1 LLYDHL
7 RLEVPMRAFM
17 ALLALAILPMLSAP
31 AQSQALSG
39 DAIKTNFFNGKPF
52 VATSTTRQ
60 RFTMIFTP
68 DGKATREPLGK
79 PAERSN
85 GTWKIVKEGF
95 CTSWKQGAPATC
107 YRLVPNTSVDNRW
120 SVMKG
125 AVTIASWA
133 KPE

>member
-1 LLYDHL
+1 MRALIALALLPLLY
-7 RLEVPMRAFM
+7 
-17 ALLALAILPMLSAP
+17 SP

-39 DAIKTNFFNGKPF
+39 EAIKALFFNGKPF

-60 RFTMIFTP
+60 RFTMVFTP
-68 DGKATREPLGK
+68 DGKATREPLSKTGETTEK
-79 PAERSN
+79 VQ

-95 CTSWKQGAPATC
+95 CTSWKQGAPANC

-125 AVTIASWA
+125 AVTIASWT